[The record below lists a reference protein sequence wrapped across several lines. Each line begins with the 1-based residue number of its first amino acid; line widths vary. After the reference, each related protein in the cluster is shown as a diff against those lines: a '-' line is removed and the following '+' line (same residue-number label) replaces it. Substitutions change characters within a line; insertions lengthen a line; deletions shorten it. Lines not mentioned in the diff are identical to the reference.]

1 VVWASL
7 PSAAAEQRANVAS
20 ARTLPRVVR
29 FVRQAFKCSVV
40 GFLVSLLLLRV
51 GLIRFLLVLLMP
63 AAEATH
69 ALRVGIDRRQ
79 SDG

>member
-1 VVWASL
+1 M
-7 PSAAAEQRANVAS
+7 AALIIGFSWHHVAS
-20 ARTLPRVVR
+20 ARTLPRVVW
-29 FVRQAFKCSVV
+29 FIRQTFERSPV